1 MSKGNNI
8 EVKNT
13 IKLEYHQETD
23 GKIEKKELSFSKDL
37 LKEPYTKE
45 SLFVIQVDG
54 KSMETLINDKALVVA
69 DLSKK
74 EFENNKIFLVYK
86 DDRMWIKKAKI
97 IDNKEYFVSINPD
110 FAHLVYEK
118 KDTRIIAKTILTFT
132 NL

>member
-1 MSKGNNI
+1 M
-8 EVKNT
+8 NT
-13 IKLEYHQETD
+13 IKLEYHQEID
-23 GKIEKKELSFSKDL
+23 LKIVKKELEFSKDL
-37 LKEPYTKE
+37 LKQPYALE

-54 KSMETLINDKALVVA
+54 KSMQPHINDKALVVA
-69 DLSKK
+69 DLSQK

-110 FAHLVYEK
+110 FSHLVYKK
-118 KDTRIIAKTILTFT
+118 KDTRIIAKAILTFT

>member
-1 MSKGNNI
+1 M
-8 EVKNT
+8 NT
-13 IKLEYHQETD
+13 IKLEYHQEID
-23 GKIEKKELSFSKDL
+23 LKIVKKELEFSKDL
-37 LKEPYTKE
+37 LKQPYALE

-54 KSMETLINDKALVVA
+54 KSMQPHINDKALVVA
-69 DLSKK
+69 DLSQK

-118 KDTRIIAKTILTFT
+118 KDTRIIAKAILTFT